1 MLNVLVND
9 TALTGSLK
17 AVIGIVGLPA
27 ESSNILPMTQNKRLC
42 PSIISVSTA
51 LTDRKS
57 KGKKNKKANR
67 DSKTAHFE
75 GTLVCEVWF

>member
-17 AVIGIVGLPA
+17 AVVGTVGLLV
-27 ESSNILPMTQNKRLC
+27 EYCNILPMTQNKRLC
-42 PSIISVSTA
+42 PSITNIGTE

-57 KGKKNKKANR
+57 KKKKKVKGIETVR
-67 DSKTAHFE
+67 Q
-75 GTLVCEVWF
+75 LI